1 MTRENGAATPKIAPY
16 KDSIE
21 QMLGGIRY
29 IDLRIRWAVARA
41 GLNGLNP
48 DDQYRGLYVSRDEVK
63 KLMSYDFGRNLWT
76 ELPDEI
82 ADEMRVELSVWPQL
96 IKHAHYQWGLQTK
109 STRQA
114 GIEMRFDQLVRD
126 FELSGFEIDA
136 LLIAIAPEIDTR
148 YERMYAYLEDDVTRK
163 RPTVNLIL
171 NLMTNDFQEKL
182 RMRQR
187 FIDSA
192 TLIRHKLLVRYSTN
206 PDQEPAILTHF
217 LKPPARLVDHLLG
230 HEGVDEQLVDFASL
244 RPVLKDAGR
253 RFESL
258 PIEHRIKLERSI
270 ASNPL
275 FAFIGGYGVGKQKSA
290 EFIAHCAQCPL
301 ITLDLVALNKHSIGL
316 HNGLDIA
323 IRDAR
328 LTNAVLYLKGWD
340 TVVVDSTVP
349 PGLLNRLLAHPGIIV
364 TAGEIYWQ
372 PKQRDQ
378 ERLVFSVP
386 FGGTEFGARL
396 QVWEDLIPNSPID
409 LTQVANQF
417 RFTPGQ
423 IEDAAASA
431 RDFAQWRDAPLADE
445 DILVASRV
453 HSNQKLSTL
462 ATKIMPRYRWK
473 DIVLPR
479 DTLSQLREAVNTV
492 KQRPTV
498 YDKWG
503 FGRKMAM
510 GKGLNALF
518 AGEPGTGKTMSA
530 EIIANELGLDMYKID
545 LSMVVSK
552 YIGETEKN
560 ISKIFDEA
568 ATSNAI
574 LFFDEADS
582 IFGKR
587 SEVKDSHD
595 RHANIE
601 VSYLLQRMETFDGV
615 VILATNLRSN
625 IDEAFT
631 RRLHFA
637 IQFPFPKPVDRERI
651 WRVTFP
657 KETPLA
663 DDVDFRVLA
672 QRFRL
677 AGGSIRNIVLAS
689 AFLAAESGANKV
701 SMEHL
706 LHATRREH
714 QKIGRLLN
722 EQLFGNREPERMMT
736 AAEQQAQRFAT
747 RQRVKQKE

>member
-1 MTRENGAATPKIAPY
+1 
-16 KDSIE
+16 
-21 QMLGGIRY
+21 MLGGIRY
-29 IDLRIRWAVARA
+29 IDLRIRWAIARA

-48 DDQYRGLYVSRDEVK
+48 DDQYRGLYVSRAEVQ
-63 KLMSYDFGRNLWT
+63 KLVSYEFGRNLWT
-76 ELPDEI
+76 ELPGELS
-82 ADEMRVELSVWPQL
+82 DEMRAEMIMWPQL
-96 IKHAHYQWGLQTK
+96 IHHSRLQWQMQTRA
-109 STRQA
+109 SRQA
-114 GIEMRFDQLVRD
+114 GIEMRFDKLVRD
-126 FELSGFEIDA
+126 YGLSDLEVDT

-171 NLMTNDFQEKL
+171 NLMTDDFQDKL

-187 FIDSA
+187 FIDNA
-192 TLIRHKLLVRYSTN
+192 TLIRQKLLIRYSTN
-206 PDQEPAILTHF
+206 PEQEPAILTHF
-217 LKPPARLVDHLLG
+217 LRPPARLVEHLLG
-230 HEGVDEQLVDFASL
+230 YAGVDEQLVDVASL
-244 RPVLKDAGR
+244 RPMVSEAGR
-253 RFESL
+253 RFDSL
-258 PIEHRIKLERSI
+258 PEEHRIKLARSI
-270 ASNPL
+270 DDKPL

-290 EFIAHCAQCPL
+290 EYVAYCAQQAL
-301 ITLDLVALNKHSIGL
+301 ITLDLDALKKSSVGL
-316 HNGLDIA
+316 HAGLDIA
-323 IRDAR
+323 MRDAR
-328 LTNAVLYLKGWD
+328 LANAVLYLKGWD
-340 TVVVDSTVP
+340 TMVEDSTVP
-349 PGLLNRLLAHPGIIV
+349 SALLNQLLAHPGIVI
-364 TAGEIYWQ
+364 TAGNVYWQ

-378 ERLVFSVP
+378 ARLVFSVP
-386 FGGTEFGARL
+386 FSGTDFNARL
-396 QVWEDLIPNSPID
+396 QVWQDLLPDSPVD
-409 LTQVANQF
+409 LTQIANQF

-423 IEDAAASA
+423 IEDAAATA
-431 RDFAQWRDAPLADE
+431 RDFAQWRDAPLAEE

-462 ATKIMPRYRWK
+462 ATKIVPRYRWK
-473 DIVLPR
+473 DIILPR
-479 DTLSQLREAVNTV
+479 DTLAQLHEAVNTV

-498 YDKWG
+498 YEQWG

-601 VSYLLQRMETFDGV
+601 VSYLLQRMESFDGV

-677 AGGSIRNIVLAS
+677 AGGSIRNIVLAA
-689 AFLAAESGANKV
+689 AFLAAESGENMV
-701 SMEHL
+701 HMEHL

-722 EQLFGNREPERMMT
+722 EQLFGNHHDEVTMT
-736 AAEQQAQRFAT
+736 AAEQQARRFAE
-747 RQRVKQKE
+747 RQRVRKVSPPQK